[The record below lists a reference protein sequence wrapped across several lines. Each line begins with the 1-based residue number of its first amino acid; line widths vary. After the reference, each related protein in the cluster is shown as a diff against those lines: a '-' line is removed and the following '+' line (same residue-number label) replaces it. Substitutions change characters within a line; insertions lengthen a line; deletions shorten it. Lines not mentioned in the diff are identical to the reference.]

1 MRAPGERSNYSGGG
15 GEQGDEGAA
24 RGELVE
30 VPQLHAGAARGRGLR
45 KGEVVARAAEGIR
58 DLYGRTSPI
67 TVEQLEALAL
77 MARSGPM

>member
-1 MRAPGERSNYSGGG
+1 M
-15 GEQGDEGAA
+15 
-24 RGELVE
+24 
-30 VPQLHAGAARGRGLR
+30 PQLHAGAARGRGLR